1 MAETPPRHRLPT
13 LWRWLLGV
21 SIPAPSLILAIV
33 LSYLLDSGWPLLI
46 FPLGLASGSGIIAG
60 CGAVSLRFG
69 RKVTYAVA
77 VMSLSAWFIAYWIS
91 EASSILAIEFFLGI
105 FLAIMFVF
113 LSLALIFTLPIG
125 FGIALGVAVAHWRT
139 VGTRVAYPVIV
150 YLGIAVLAW
159 VLPFGP
165 YGGLIRLPSAHSDA
179 AMEANFWQH
188 REQLEQLVQMFNE
201 DTMMHR
207 ITHEFT
213 WPENAVESGFA
224 ESRWGQY
231 RSLFRQTGIVGGLI
245 RFEDGTINFTY
256 WGGLLFSGKGYVYSE
271 KLLQPVVAS
280 LDDMQLPSTGNRLYK
295 KLTGNWY
302 MYRYWDDD

>member
-21 SIPAPSLILAIV
+21 GIPAPSLILAIV

-125 FGIALGVAVAHWRT
+125 FGIALGSRSSPL
-139 VGTRVAYPVIV
+139 AYSRYSCCLSCHSVSWDCSAC
-150 YLGIAVLAW
+150 LGFAIWPIWWTNPSA
-159 VLPFGP
+159 FGP
-165 YGGLIRLPSAHSDA
+165 LGCRDGGELLATP
-179 AMEANFWQH
+179 
-188 REQLEQLVQMFNE
+188 
-201 DTMMHR
+201 
-207 ITHEFT
+207 
-213 WPENAVESGFA
+213 
-224 ESRWGQY
+224 
-231 RSLFRQTGIVGGLI
+231 
-245 RFEDGTINFTY
+245 GTT
-256 WGGLLFSGKGYVYSE
+256 
-271 KLLQPVVAS
+271 
-280 LDDMQLPSTGNRLYK
+280 
-295 KLTGNWY
+295 
-302 MYRYWDDD
+302 